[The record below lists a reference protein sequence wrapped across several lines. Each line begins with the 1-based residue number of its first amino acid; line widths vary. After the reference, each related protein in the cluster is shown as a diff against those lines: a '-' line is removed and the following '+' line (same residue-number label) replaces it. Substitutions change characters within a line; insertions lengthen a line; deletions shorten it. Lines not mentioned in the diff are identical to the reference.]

1 MTVTSINYFWKALV
15 ARFKVT
21 RIISPSFNRD
31 RLSLVKSIYVFPD
44 MFTYF
49 LAVLYPFNSSFSE
62 RHAHV
67 PLSDWRYY
75 YFSNLHKAHRL
86 SIFKFLFTVK
96 MRLFF
101 PLFFGGYLIFNKG
114 ICCIQANKMC
124 EIRRLCELYLC
135 ISYLW
140 TVAYFYA
147 HRQYESSDRTPSK
160 NVKKYGFWHTMND
173 NKKQKHSDLISDQCY
188 LTRVCGRAKGWSF
201 LNLEYF
207 SSVQFS
213 SYILCTRGTDRCQG
227 VGQ

>member
-1 MTVTSINYFWKALV
+1 MTGTSINYFWKALV
-15 ARFKVT
+15 DRFKVT

-101 PLFFGGYLIFNKG
+101 PLFLGVILF
-114 ICCIQANKMC
+114 
-124 EIRRLCELYLC
+124 
-135 ISYLW
+135 
-140 TVAYFYA
+140 
-147 HRQYESSDRTPSK
+147 
-160 NVKKYGFWHTMND
+160 
-173 NKKQKHSDLISDQCY
+173 
-188 LTRVCGRAKGWSF
+188 LTREFVVSKPIKCVKF
-201 LNLEYF
+201 
-207 SSVQFS
+207 
-213 SYILCTRGTDRCQG
+213 
-227 VGQ
+227 VGCANCICVFRICERWLTFMHTGNTSQVIERPQKM